1 MIKRKPIVLFF
12 LLFMCFNVHANAGVP
27 MIAVIFPKTVLSLI
41 PIILIEAAVLA
52 KTLKLNKKKTVS
64 AVVAGNACSTL
75 FGIPITWAILAYIQI
90 STGGERSIDGVGD
103 LMKKILSV
111 TWQAP
116 WLMPSDNLYWQVP
129 AATLFLFI
137 PFFFTSWLIEF
148 WVELF
153 ILKKEVSDKK
163 RFRRTVFFANL
174 LSYVFLAV
182 VLAGSFIFDHHRG
195 IL

>member
-1 MIKRKPIVLFF
+1 MIKRKPMVLFF
-12 LLFMCFNVHANAGVP
+12 LLFMCFNVHANAGLP

-41 PIILIEAAVLA
+41 PIILIETAVLA
-52 KTLKLNKKKTVS
+52 KTLKLHKKKTVS

-90 STGGERSIDGVGD
+90 STGGGEFIDGVGD

-137 PFFFTSWLIEF
+137 PFFFASWLIEF

-153 ILKKEVSDKK
+153 ILKKKLQTKNALDEP
-163 RFRRTVFFANL
+163 FFLQTCSAMC
-174 LSYVFLAV
+174 FLQ
-182 VLAGSFIFDHHRG
+182 
-195 IL
+195 

>member
-41 PIILIEAAVLA
+41 PIILIETAVLA

-90 STGGERSIDGVGD
+90 STGGDGSIDGVGD
-103 LMKKILSV
+103 LMKKILR
-111 TWQAP
+111 
-116 WLMPSDNLYWQVP
+116 LRGRHRGLCR
-129 AATLFLFI
+129 
-137 PFFFTSWLIEF
+137 LI
-148 WVELF
+148 
-153 ILKKEVSDKK
+153 ICIG
-163 RFRRTVFFANL
+163 RFRLQHYFCLYPFSL
-174 LSYVFLAV
+174 LH
-182 VLAGSFIFDHHRG
+182 G
-195 IL
+195 